1 MTYERLC
8 LSTDRLAQA
17 GRNVQ
22 ILGHFDICAELL
34 LSRRRVLEDF
44 HASVSCRFRK
54 CRVQINHH
62 DAALGLQHC
71 RQRLGDRFQRR
82 Q

>member
-44 HASVSCRFRK
+44 HASVSCRF
-54 CRVQINHH
+54 
-62 DAALGLQHC
+62 
-71 RQRLGDRFQRR
+71 
-82 Q
+82 